1 MLTED
6 STTLEIYEKLTKIF
20 HAVFHDDTIIL
31 DADLT
36 AADVEDWDSLTHIRL
51 VLAVQNTFQLKFSAA
66 EIGKL
71 MNVGGLVKLIQSK
84 RPNVLTESVS

>member
-31 DADLT
+31 DPDLT